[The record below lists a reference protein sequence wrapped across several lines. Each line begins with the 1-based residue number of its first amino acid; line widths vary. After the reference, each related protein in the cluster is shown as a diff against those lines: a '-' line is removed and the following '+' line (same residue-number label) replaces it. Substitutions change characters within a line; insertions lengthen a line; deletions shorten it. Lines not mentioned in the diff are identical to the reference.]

1 MWIDMKDD
9 QRLNRSGADVAVFQ
23 DDTELLALRALTYVV
38 GDVELGRRLLDLTGL
53 DVTGLRA
60 RAADPAVLAATLQF
74 LAAHEPSLIACAAA
88 LDVRPAALVAAEHA
102 LAERSA

>member
-1 MWIDMKDD
+1 MKDD
-9 QRLNRSGADVAVFQ
+9 QRLNRPGTTVAVVQ
-23 DDTELLALRALTYVV
+23 ENIELLAIRALTYVV
-38 GDVELGRRLLDLTGL
+38 GDAELGPRLLDLTGL
-53 DVTGLRA
+53 DAAGLRS

-88 LDVRPAALVAAEHA
+88 LDVRPAALVAAELA